1 MTRIFSEKY
10 GRTIL
15 IQAMWRTKQNMTQVE
30 AAPLTHIR
38 SEISEQLDNELFEK
52 INQQRSS
59 TSLSYESVKIL
70 LMQIR
75 TLVTYEID

>member
-1 MTRIFSEKY
+1 
-10 GRTIL
+10 
-15 IQAMWRTKQNMTQVE
+15 MWRTKQNMTQVE

-75 TLVTYEID
+75 TLVTYVHNKEIQKLNVYEIGGKEF